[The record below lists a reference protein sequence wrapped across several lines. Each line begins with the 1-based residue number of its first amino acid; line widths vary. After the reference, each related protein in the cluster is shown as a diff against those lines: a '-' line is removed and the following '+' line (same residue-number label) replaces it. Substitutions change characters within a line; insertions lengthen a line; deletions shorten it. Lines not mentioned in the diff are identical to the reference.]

1 MIRLWC
7 LLFITI
13 QISFSGI
20 SLIPNASSGTQD
32 QTNLT
37 LKELLVRTKQ
47 AAGGN
52 EWDRVRAIRIR
63 WNAREGGLNGVIDE
77 ADDLVGVRY
86 RDNSDF
92 GVRSGSYGFNRK
104 LVWAQDSSGL
114 SHVEESSEAREGTIN
129 EAYRRSLVYWY
140 PERWPAEVDYK
151 GEKQDSGLSFHVL
164 GITPEG
170 GRPFELWFDETT
182 YLLARIVENTGTG
195 MLKVFLSEYR
205 EIEKLKVPFLVR
217 VQLSNGAE
225 NAYRVEEFKVDPPLT
240 ETYFNVPPPP
250 PPDFVLSGNASSV
263 TVPFRLI
270 NNHIYIS
277 ARVNGEGPYSFVVDT
292 GWGTS
297 SITPEVARSL
307 GLQVRGSQKTMGA
320 GEAVAEMGFTKV
332 KKMQLGGLQL
342 LNQSVVVT
350 SSFDG
355 KTRDA
360 VNNFGGL
367 FGYALFKRFVIRLDF
382 GAGLM
387 TLTLPAQF
395 THRGLGA
402 SVPFKLSKNIPLVRG
417 EIDGVSGDFIV
428 DSGFPGSVTFYGSF
442 ITKNNLVTR
451 FHPRFETVTGWGVG
465 GPVRAGV
472 FRAQRFKLGEVSL
485 NDLVVTTERVAIKG
499 SHADPN
505 LAGAIGGELLKRFNV
520 TFDYSRQV
528 MFLEKNRS
536 YGRREIFDRSGMYL
550 NKQSDWF
557 EVIDVVAGGP
567 ADQAG
572 IKTGDRI
579 VSIDGKQASRLS
591 APEVKLKFKE
601 PGRTRVTLIVKRN
614 GSTRKVQLLLR
625 DLV

>member
-1 MIRLWC
+1 M
-7 LLFITI
+7 
-13 QISFSGI
+13 G
-20 SLIPNASSGTQD
+20 
-32 QTNLT
+32 
-37 LKELLVRTKQ
+37 
-47 AAGGN
+47 
-52 EWDRVRAIRIR
+52 IR

-225 NAYRVEEFKVDPPLT
+225 NVYRVEEFKVDPPLT

-360 VNNFGGL
+360 VKNFGGL

-395 THRGLGA
+395 THRGLRA

-485 NDLVVTTERVAIKG
+485 NDLVVTTERVATKG

-601 PGRTRVTLIVKRN
+601 PGRTRVSLIVKRN
-614 GSTRKVQLLLR
+614 GSPRKVQLLLR